1 MSTVTRA
8 FIHELPKAEL
18 HLHLE
23 GSLRASTLCE
33 LDSTLDPA
41 AAGARYAACRDF
53 AGFIDAFKWAV
64 GHLRTADDYALAARH
79 LFAELAAQHVQYAEV
94 TISAGVVLW
103 KQLDFARVY
112 DAISREA
119 ARAPFPVY
127 FVLDSIRHFG
137 ADQAWQV
144 ARLAAE
150 RAGDRVVAFGIGGD
164 EARGPVAWFAE
175 VFQFCREQGLRL
187 VPHAGEN
194 TDAAVV
200 WAALEIGA
208 DRIGHGI
215 RAADD
220 PRLLAHLADR
230 GIPLEICITSNVIT
244 GAVPSLEAH
253 PVRRIFDA
261 GVPVIL
267 NTDDPAMFNTT
278 LVDEYML
285 AAHTFGF
292 SADELRQLAE
302 DSLQRWAI
310 RR

>member
-1 MSTVTRA
+1 LSNVTRA
-8 FIHELPKAEL
+8 FLQNLPKAEL
-18 HLHLE
+18 HVHLE
-23 GSLRASTLCE
+23 GSLRAATLCE
-33 LDSTLDPA
+33 LDPSLDPA
-41 AAGARYAACRDF
+41 DAAARYAACRDF

-64 GHLRTADDYALAARH
+64 SYLRSPVDYALAARA
-79 LFAELAAQHVQYAEV
+79 LFAELAAQNVQYAEV
-94 TISAGVVLW
+94 TLSAGVVLW

-112 DAISREA
+112 NAVSAEA

-137 ADQAWQV
+137 AEQAWQV

-150 RAGDRVVAFGIGGD
+150 RVGDRVVAFGIGGD
-164 EARGPVAWFAE
+164 EARGPAQRFAE
-175 VFQFCREQGLRL
+175 VFRFCREQGLRL

-194 TDAAVV
+194 TDAAAV

-215 RAADD
+215 RAAEDA
-220 PRLLAHLADR
+220 RLLAALAER
-230 GIPLEICITSNVIT
+230 GIPLEVCISSNVIT
-244 GAVPSLEAH
+244 GAVPSLADH
-253 PVRRIFDA
+253 PVRRIYDA

-278 LVDEYML
+278 LVEEYLL
-285 AAHTFGF
+285 AARTFGF
-292 SADELRQLAE
+292 TADELQQLAA
-302 DSLQRWAI
+302 DSLERWAI